1 MALIT
6 DPDSLTQGVNT
17 SVADAAFTGS
27 SGQNTVIGGAATL
40 PTIAAGEWFEVREH
54 SLASNNGLYEAT
66 GAPTTSSISCTKL
79 GSTAPVNA
87 SAEAVEMYGT
97 STTPKNVMFDTIDR
111 KIYLLEDS
119 GPTLDTDGVTQLAL
133 HSFMKEEWKND
144 PDLIAF
150 PFPMIGIDFDAG
162 KWEYGVDPS
171 GNANGW
177 VLEDTTAATTEIR
190 SRLLVRNAGW
200 FERDENNV
208 ILRKYFNCTTLGT
221 FEDAA
226 DLAYYAFGNQPA
238 VDSSVNYAF
247 AGPVNEAVK
256 FFEEFGNP
264 DTLNFTVNNTITR
277 ATGSFITDGYI
288 IGGQITIR
296 GSATGD
302 HNGTFEVATVAATT
316 LTITTTPWTTGLDT
330 LAQLAVDNANAFT
343 TYLRIRD
350 ADPEGKTFAQANLA
364 SAGET
369 SLVNKVI
376 KFPLGNATDLKITVA
391 DASIGGSPWSEI
403 E

>member
-17 SVADAAFTGS
+17 PVADAAFTGS

-66 GAPTTSSISCTKL
+66 GTPTTSSISCTTKL

-226 DLAYYAFGNQPA
+226 DLAY
-238 VDSSVNYAF
+238 
-247 AGPVNEAVK
+247 AG
-256 FFEEFGNP
+256 
-264 DTLNFTVNNTITR
+264 
-277 ATGSFITDGYI
+277 
-288 IGGQITIR
+288 Q
-296 GSATGD
+296 
-302 HNGTFEVATVAATT
+302 
-316 LTITTTPWTTGLDT
+316 
-330 LAQLAVDNANAFT
+330 
-343 TYLRIRD
+343 
-350 ADPEGKTFAQANLA
+350 
-364 SAGET
+364 
-369 SLVNKVI
+369 
-376 KFPLGNATDLKITVA
+376 
-391 DASIGGSPWSEI
+391 
-403 E
+403 